1 MDELND
7 CRQFMV
13 MSPRIAHCTRR
24 QQDQSRPHALPASAD
39 DVFCNLPNKHHFG
52 MQAIADDRVHGLHV
66 GPDQGVKLFQ
76 NHIEP
81 AFC

>member
-1 MDELND
+1 
-7 CRQFMV
+7 
-13 MSPRIAHCTRR
+13 
-24 QQDQSRPHALPASAD
+24 
-39 DVFCNLPNKHHFG
+39 